1 MTNFKNKDKNRRN
14 KVFKYELKRIEYK
27 SIIHDLSIPKKLR
40 YSYVQKLNNLPKN
53 SSNIRVR
60 NRCIL
65 TGRGRSV
72 FRFCKLS
79 RIVIRQLA
87 AQGLLTGLKKAS
99 W

>member
-14 KVFKYELKRIEYK
+14 IVFKYELKRLEYK

-40 YSYVQKLNNLPKN
+40 YSYIQKLNNLPKN

-87 AQGLLTGLKKAS
+87 AQGLLTGIKKAS